1 MELWAVAVDATTTTI
16 TSTPRAVTTT
26 AGQTSTTLE
35 PGANGVGQVP
45 WGVWASLIVTTLA
58 AIISPIVSY
67 VLTRRSERRKAEA
80 ERQTLLVKEREEA
93 RDARRA
99 IVTIEYTPPAPGSNK
114 FGTLDLINDG
124 PSSARDVTWK
134 AEEDPGGPVII
145 TEAQAGEGDPHHIR
159 ELPPRS
165 RVLVA
170 WAARPMGRSE
180 SLSISL
186 TWKDAEGFQQTRVTV
201 VVPP

>member
-16 TSTPRAVTTT
+16 TTTPRAVTTT

-35 PGANGVGQVP
+35 SGANGVGQVP

-67 VLTRRSERRKAEA
+67 VLTRRSERRRAEV
-80 ERQTLLVKEREEA
+80 ERLALLVKEHEEA

-99 IVTIEYTPPAPGSNK
+99 SVTIVYTPPAPGSDK
-114 FGTLDLINDG
+114 FGSLDLINDG

-159 ELPPRS
+159 ELPRRS
-165 RVLVA
+165 RLPVA
-170 WAARPMGRSE
+170 WAARPIGRSE
-180 SLSISL
+180 AVSVVL
-186 TWKDAEGFQQTRVTV
+186 TWKDAEGYHQTRVTV
-201 VVPP
+201 IIPP